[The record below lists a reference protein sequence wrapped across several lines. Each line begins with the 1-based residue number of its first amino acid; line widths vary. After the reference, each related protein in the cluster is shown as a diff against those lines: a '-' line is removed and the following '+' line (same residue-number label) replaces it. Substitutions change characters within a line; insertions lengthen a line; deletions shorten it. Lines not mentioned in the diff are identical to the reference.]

1 MTMMFSS
8 VDKCG
13 GGNGET
19 ASASG
24 YSPLDLRGAH
34 LSAGNVASA
43 DMEETDSDINVDSDD
58 DMIHVP
64 SHHSGEESSFVS
76 NTKGHEEECYTRE
89 SIFAIEGQTETWA

>member
-76 NTKGHEEECYTRE
+76 NECNTRE